1 MESIHTLDTLSVL
14 ENKYA
19 KSESSVSNGAL
30 SHSLAAKP
38 VSEPVEIE
46 EQIVYRD
53 SLVYVDKIMTE
64 TVETKKS
71 LSSGD
76 RFFLAL
82 GKWPFA
88 ILMLYGSWRLFKLL
102 YLNKLK

>member
-1 MESIHTLDTLSVL
+1 MRINTPNLSL
-14 ENKYA
+14 R
-19 KSESSVSNGAL
+19 SQL

-64 TVETKKS
+64 TVETKKP